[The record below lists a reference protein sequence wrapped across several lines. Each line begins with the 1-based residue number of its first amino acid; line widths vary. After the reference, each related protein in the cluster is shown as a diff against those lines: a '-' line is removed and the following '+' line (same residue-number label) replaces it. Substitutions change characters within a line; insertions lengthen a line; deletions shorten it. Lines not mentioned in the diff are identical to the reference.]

1 MYLGCFYYTLGD
13 VRPEYRSSLISIFVL
28 AIAKSSLLCEFTA
41 DAFLERFVKEM
52 NILSQ
57 VYCIMSCT
65 TN

>member
-13 VRPEYRSSLISIFVL
+13 IRPEYRSSLISILVL
-28 AIAKSSLLCEFTA
+28 AITKSSLLREFTA
-41 DAFLERFVKEM
+41 DSISERFVKEM